1 MTDNHLLLYRL
12 AELML
17 EQEQHVLPVDLLFDD
32 EKIVDFVKSIQ
43 IDSPYQQMLL
53 EGVLTESVRDEK
65 LYVSFT
71 VEGYFHYVLGEV
83 IYNRTK
89 GLGAEVLKQIIEEN
103 KLNGLKEG
111 IEHCLIRDVDKY
123 DLRRLLWMIDNCGN
137 HLELF
142 TTALSCS
149 FLKFGNNPIGSQF
162 INLKVYIKK
171 IIKLLIANR
180 TSNDIEL
187 LENVID
193 FLELKSKNIIAKEVC
208 NVLINEIQLNDSKSA
223 ILILKA
229 LKYKEHK
236 FKIQYSKKLVDFQI
250 NEVNKE
256 RAYFFFYRANLLSD
270 IYKKE
275 LALRD
280 FVSCISILK
289 KLKGNYCK
297 DIKACYNNIALIKC
311 DLGDFK
317 GALNNL
323 KYETKV
329 KKLDSDYINF
339 HNLGNVYFK
348 MGNYNKA
355 IENFKKSLEIKVK
368 LFGLYDDQV
377 QLTYNNLGVTYDGL
391 GDFEMAEYYFNQSL
405 NISYKIYGEHHDST
419 ATSLHNLAGIKI
431 NQDNIDE
438 AIEYYKKAL
447 KIRISIF
454 GENHEKTANTYQ
466 HFSSVFIGTNEYKKT
481 YSLLKKS
488 QKINENVFGKNAPQN
503 IDCLND
509 IAIYY
514 WNIGDFKKSLSFF
527 ETTKNICKKHF
538 GERHPK
544 IETAFNNLAVLYEET
559 GDNVLALKYHR
570 KTILLCKNLFGVN
583 HPKLATSF
591 NNIGLYYKK
600 QRRYKLA
607 EKYYNKSL
615 TIRTKVFGDRHSKTA
630 TIYNNLGVLLSD
642 QDKYELAIMH
652 HLKALEIRENIFG
665 ESHDDTCS
673 SLNNLAICYFGVG
686 NYMMA
691 SEMITRAYFG
701 LSKLHRNNHPK
712 VLGCARNCS
721 IILQKANKH
730 KEAIHFLEIELKAQG
745 KENITNQT
753 KIQNLNFEIANCF
766 MEIKEF
772 ELAIEKLN
780 KLFEIIPDLKY
791 VKKLAR
797 CYESIDDI
805 DSSIDYRIKSIELM
819 INIDKYDKG
828 KLIAYII
835 ECISFAKKNKK
846 LNHLPSWIIDLSND
860 NK

>member
-1 MTDNHLLLYRL
+1 MTNNHLLLYRL

-17 EQEQHVLPVDLLFDD
+17 QHEQHILPVDLLFDD
-32 EKIVDFVKSIQ
+32 EQIGDFVKSIQ
-43 IDSPYQQMLL
+43 IDSPYQQMFL

-71 VEGYFHYVLGEV
+71 VEGYFHYLLGEV
-83 IYNRTK
+83 IYNQTE
-89 GLGAEVLKQIIEEN
+89 GLGAEALKQIIEKN
-103 KLNGLKEG
+103 KLNGAMEG
-111 IEHCLIRDVDKY
+111 VEQCLVRNIEKG
-123 DLRRLLWMIDNCGN
+123 DLRRLMWMIDNCEK

-142 TTALSCS
+142 TVALSCS
-149 FLKFGNNPIGSQF
+149 FLKFGNNPKGNQF
-162 INLKVYIKK
+162 INFKVYIKK
-171 IIKLLIANR
+171 IIKLLITTR
-180 TSNDIEL
+180 TSNDIEV

-208 NVLINEIQLNDSKSA
+208 NILINVIQINDSKSA

-229 LKYKEHK
+229 VNHKDHK
-236 FKIQYSKKLVDFQI
+236 FKIQYSKKLMDFQTKK
-250 NEVNKE
+250 VDKE
-256 RAYFFFYRANLLSD
+256 SAHFFFYRANLLSD
-270 IYKKE
+270 IHKKE
-275 LALRD
+275 LAIRD
-280 FVSCISILK
+280 LSSCISILK
-289 KLKGNYCK
+289 KLKGNYRG
-297 DIKACYNNIALIKC
+297 DIKSCYNNIALIKC

-348 MGNYNKA
+348 MGNHNKA

-368 LFGLYDDQV
+368 LFGLYDNQV
-377 QLTYNNLGVTYDGL
+377 QITYNNLGVSYDGL

-405 NISYKIYGEHHDST
+405 NVSYKIYGERHESI

-431 NQDNIDE
+431 NQDNIIE

-466 HFSSVFIGTNEYKKT
+466 HYSSVFIGTNEYKKT

-488 QKINENVFGKNAPQN
+488 QKINENIFGKNAFQN

-509 IAIYY
+509 IGKYY
-514 WNIGDFKKSLSFF
+514 YNVGDFKKSISFF
-527 ETTKNICKKHF
+527 EITKKICKKHY

-544 IETAFNNLAVLYEET
+544 IETAINNLAVLNEKT
-559 GDNVLALKYHR
+559 GDNIMALKYYR
-570 KTILLCKNLFGVN
+570 KSILLCKNLFGVY

-591 NNIGLYYKK
+591 NNIGLYYKN
-600 QRRYKLA
+600 QHRYQLA

-615 TIRTKVFGDRHSKTA
+615 TIRTKVFGDRHTNTA
-630 TIYNNLGVLLSD
+630 VLYNNLGVLFSN

-652 HLKALEIRENIFG
+652 HLKALDIRENILG

-673 SLNNLAICYFGVG
+673 SLNNLATCYFGVG

-701 LSKLHRNNHPK
+701 LSKLHGNNHPK
-712 VLGCARNCS
+712 VLGSAGNCS
-721 IILQKANKH
+721 VILQKAK
-730 KEAIHFLEIELKAQG
+730 KYKDAIRFLEIELKAQG
-745 KENITNQT
+745 KENKTNRT
-753 KIQNLNFEIANCF
+753 EIQNLNFEIANCY
-766 MEIKEF
+766 MEMGEF
-772 ELAIEKLN
+772 ENAIKKLKRLYDLKPTITYSEKLA
-780 KLFEIIPDLKY
+780 F
-791 VKKLAR
+791 
-797 CYESIDDI
+797 CYRSLNDI
-805 DSSIDYRIKSIELM
+805 KTTLEYQIRSIELM
-819 INIDKYDKG
+819 KNDKTYNKKQFG
-828 KLIAYII
+828 EYLN
-835 ECISFAKKNKK
+835 ECIIFAKKHEL
-846 LNHLPSWIIDLSND
+846 LNNIPSWLIDLNND
-860 NK
+860 L